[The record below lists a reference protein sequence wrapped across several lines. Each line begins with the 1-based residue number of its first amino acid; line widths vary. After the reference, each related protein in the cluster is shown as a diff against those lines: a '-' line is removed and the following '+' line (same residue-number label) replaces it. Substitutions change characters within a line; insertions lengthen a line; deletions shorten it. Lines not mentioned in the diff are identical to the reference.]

1 MTKDDWI
8 TYKGHPYQVRALTST
23 SLRAIDAVTTDIITI
38 YRDKFKYVKLIEA
51 PIYQAGDT
59 VLYEGEI
66 TRVIRHND
74 CYVFYK
80 YEILL
85 NDKEILVT
93 PFQLTKI
100 DY

>member
-8 TYKGHPYQVRALTST
+8 TYKGHPYQVRALTSA
-23 SLRAIDAVTTDIITI
+23 SLRVIDAVTTDIITI
-38 YRDKFKYVKLIEA
+38 YREGFKYIEMIEA
-51 PIYQAGDT
+51 PVYNADDM
-59 VLYEGEI
+59 VLYEGGFA
-66 TRVIRHND
+66 RVVRHNHG
-74 CYVFYK
+74 YVFYK

-93 PFQLTKI
+93 PFQITKI

>member
-1 MTKDDWI
+1 M
-8 TYKGHPYQVRALTST
+8 PSQPT
-23 SLRAIDAVTTDIITI
+23 SLPYTVTNSSMLI
-38 YRDKFKYVKLIEA
+38 KYVKLIEA

-85 NDKEILVT
+85 NDKEILVS
-93 PFQLTKI
+93 PFQITKI

>member
-8 TYKGHPYQVRALTST
+8 TYKGHPYQVRALTSK

-38 YRDKFKYVKLIEA
+38 YRDEFKYVKLIEA

-93 PFQLTKI
+93 PFQITKI